1 MEFTF
6 PDSKKTVQIEGV
18 SFLTLSLLRGWF
30 DKTYPGKPVEPI
42 DPLEAS
48 SDGNVNSPEFKEKYE
63 AYKQAKE
70 QYTKDSAL
78 WQIKANQAKWAAV
91 KMYYARSVVEDS
103 IDKEAIVNVIQQVQ
117 PFMNLPQEIVDGYKE
132 LGVPF
137 DIDLLDKYIYL
148 FHVCITTTGD
158 QTLFEDALMQGSGPT
173 QEAVQQ
179 SLFRLRSS
187 LS

>member
-18 SFLTLSLLRGWF
+18 SFLTLSLVRGSF
-30 DKTYPGKPVEPI
+30 DKNYPGKPVEPV

-70 QYTKDSAL
+70 QFTKDNAL
-78 WQIKANQAKWAAV
+78 WQIKVNQAKWAAV
-91 KMYYARSVVEDS
+91 KLYYAAHVKESSVDHNAVVDAEAQAKPF
-103 IDKEAIVNVIQQVQ
+103 ID
-117 PFMNLPQEIVDGYKE
+117 LRGEILDGYQE
-132 LGVPF
+132 LGIYF
-137 DIDLLDKYIYL
+137 DTDLMERYIYL

-158 QTLFEDALMQGSGPT
+158 QTLFENDLMQGSGPT

-179 SLFRLRSS
+179 SLFRLRSP
-187 LS
+187 L